1 MGFGREINSE
11 KMYSLTL
18 V

>member
-11 KMYSLTL
+11 KMYSPTFF
-18 V
+18 